1 MGHSWCEK
9 QMWEPPNNEYL
20 EPPNMGL
27 WCLWIGQ
34 ISTTNN
40 HYWGRFSR
48 HPKVKISKFA
58 PDLEDINPKLWLR
71 SPQTSGCFFCLKSF
85 SRVEFEIPP
94 FGFLDCSFNL
104 LFLAYHGIPVLVL
117 ERTTSLDVEVQ
128 CATCRYQTDEIKTIL
143 LDGWQSN
150 RRHEKNSTGV
160 IWGRWTTSA
169 WRCKRKRRHVKVCSY
184 PVVGGANDI
193 GIQL

>member
-1 MGHSWCEK
+1 
-9 QMWEPPNNEYL
+9 MWEADVRTPNNEYL
-20 EPPNMGL
+20 EPPSMGL
-27 WCLWIGQ
+27 WCLWIEQ

-40 HYWGRFSR
+40 HYWGRFSS

-71 SPQTSGCFFCLKSF
+71 SPLTSGFFVWRVFQEWSLKFLPLDFWIAVSTSYSWHTMAYLSWFLKELQALMLKF
-85 SRVEFEIPP
+85 SAPRAGIRQTKSKLFCWTAGRAIVAMRKIPP
-94 FGFLDCSFNL
+94 
-104 LFLAYHGIPVLVL
+104 
-117 ERTTSLDVEVQ
+117 
-128 CATCRYQTDEIKTIL
+128 
-143 LDGWQSN
+143 
-150 RRHEKNSTGV
+150 GV

-193 GIQL
+193 GNQL